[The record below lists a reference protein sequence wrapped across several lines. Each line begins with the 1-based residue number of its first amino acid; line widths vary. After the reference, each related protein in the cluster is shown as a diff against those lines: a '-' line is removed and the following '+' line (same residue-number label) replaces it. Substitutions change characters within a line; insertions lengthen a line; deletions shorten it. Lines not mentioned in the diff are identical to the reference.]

1 MPLTEINVTSPKP
14 IYPNYWTEREAARAA
29 APPPPPW
36 PAVDPGLLEEG
47 RPKLPAFPLQVF
59 PGQWREWVKDA
70 AQWAGSSEDYIAQ
83 ALLASVAGLCGQGVS
98 ARITEAWS
106 EPVILWQALVGGP
119 SSGKT
124 PALEWLRRPLGTV
137 ERVLAREGGAPVVVS
152 DASLPAL
159 EKAVAKRRQGV
170 LLWRDEPTA
179 WLAGLGRKSRRDES
193 RRGPFLD
200 TWGAIGLPWGRD
212 KTAVSIVGSLDP
224 ERLDAALEGTGDGLA
239 ARFLYVWPGPAPYR
253 SLRTVKPVR
262 EDEAV
267 NALQRIAR
275 AVGTPEKPL
284 VLAFEDQAVTVF
296 DTCLERLHGETLRAE
311 GLLAGWLGKGRGTV
325 ARLAAVLA
333 LLDWTANR
341 PSQCAAAR
349 RHHGAASARRLGSVG
364 AILPAACTGGVRPRR
379 ALGSRQARHHARR
392 VIGWIRA
399 RGATEISREEV
410 RREALS
416 QRVKAAGADEVI
428 LALEQAGVLR
438 EVDDEED
445 YPGPGRPARRWQVN
459 PGLRPRPGQAP
470 PAKSLAQIA
479 ESPSLPSAAGEVS
492 SSRLYS
498 MAEGSE
504 ASGRR
509 PPQNRL
515 RKLRK
520 SKPLPTRRKRE
531 RQTGQNDQRDEGD
544 SCLAGARTTSGRAPD
559 WPVIVSTRKMRTWR
573 SALPAIRP

>member
-1 MPLTEINVTSPKP
+1 MPLTEINVTDSNP
-14 IYPNYWTEREAARAA
+14 IFRNAWRERDAARAA
-29 APPPPPW
+29 KPPPPPW

-47 RPKLPAFPLQVF
+47 RPKLPAFPLNVF

-70 AQWAGSSEDYIAQ
+70 AHWAGSSEDYIAQ

-137 ERVLAREGGAPVVVS
+137 ERVMAREGGGPVVVS

-193 RRGPFLD
+193 KRGPFLD
-200 TWGAIGLPWGRD
+200 TWGAIGLPWGRGD
-212 KTAVSIVGSLDP
+212 KPAVSIVGSLDP

-239 ARFLYVWPGPAPYR
+239 ARFLYAWPGPAPYR
-253 SLRTVKPVR
+253 SLRTLKPTR

-275 AVGTPEKPL
+275 AVGIPEKPL
-284 VLAFEDQAVTVF
+284 VLSFEDRAVTAF
-296 DTCLERLHGETLRAE
+296 DVSLERLHPETLKAE
-311 GLLAGWLGKGRGTV
+311 GFLAGWLGKGRGTV

-341 PSQCAAAR
+341 PGNAPPPTVITTQHLCAAWDLWERYYRPHAQAVFDRAGPADGDRQGKHKAR
-349 RHHGAASARRLGSVG
+349 
-364 AILPAACTGGVRPRR
+364 
-379 ALGSRQARHHARR
+379 QHARR

-399 RGATEISREEV
+399 RGVKEISREEV

-416 QRVKAAGADEVI
+416 QRVNAAGADEVI
-428 LALEQAGVLR
+428 LALEQAGALR
-438 EVDDEED
+438 EVEVDED
-445 YPGPGRPARRWQVN
+445 YPSPGRPARRWQVN
-459 PGLRPRPGQAP
+459 PVLLAK
-470 PAKSLAQIA
+470 PAAQIA

-492 SSRLYS
+492 PSYDDGGVGSLGSSPS
-498 MAEGSE
+498 AESL
-504 ASGRR
+504 A
-509 PPQNRL
+509 QIA
-515 RKLRK
+515 
-520 SKPLPTRRKRE
+520 E
-531 RQTGQNDQRDEGD
+531 RQTSPD
-544 SCLAGARTTSGRAPD
+544 SKEAGKAD
-559 WPVIVSTRKMRTWR
+559 WPK
-573 SALPAIRP
+573 